1 MGPQPN
7 RKRLDLASTADGTW
21 GWVYVKEGR
30 ISFNIQFFFKWTNTN
45 PNQIARGLTWP
56 PLPME
61 PEVEP
66 RLKKGESSLKRLE
79 KETRWRA
86 LIVCMTPSTWLQSLA
101 AAAAAATAAVART
114 SCCIALKSITRWP
127 GSLPNFN
134 QNFPTITIVHT
145 YVRHRYFSY
154 IDNGAAKLMHE
165 HSG

>member
-1 MGPQPN
+1 
-7 RKRLDLASTADGTW
+7 
-21 GWVYVKEGR
+21 
-30 ISFNIQFFFKWTNTN
+30 
-45 PNQIARGLTWP
+45 
-56 PLPME
+56 ME

-101 AAAAAATAAVART
+101 AAAAATAVVTRS
-114 SCCIALKSITRWP
+114 SCCIGLKSITRWP

-165 HSG
+165 CSGAHSANFDEKVHKPQSWYANWSTKMHLVSFHISYEVEHFHQCIITFWGLRDSKGPIWMD

>member
-1 MGPQPN
+1 MPTQPN
-7 RKRLDLASTADGTW
+7 R
-21 GWVYVKEGR
+21 
-30 ISFNIQFFFKWTNTN
+30 
-45 PNQIARGLTWP
+45 P
-56 PLPME
+56 PLAME

-101 AAAAAATAAVART
+101 AAAAAAATAVVARS

-165 HSG
+165 CSGAHSANLNEKVHKPQSWYTYWSLADAQVKKEDQEENKYLGYD